1 MKNQML
7 NWRLLII
14 SCVCALWYV
23 SGGIALAEDAPPFT
37 AQRQIKRLETA
48 LYGKNQTGNWNERL
62 NRIELD
68 LLGRETGLKV
78 ADRSDMLVR
87 FLFKGT
93 ETAPS
98 MEMKLGFLEWKL
110 FHETRQGTVA
120 DRIAAIAKQAKIK
133 SSSEPLVFRLE
144 QLVQAI
150 VDNGYLTLHKV
161 KLPAGSSV
169 RVRLSRDV
177 SSNQAREGDLVPV
190 SVVRDTFIDDNVLVV
205 AKGGIALGEVEKV
218 RRSGRFGRSGNL
230 AFAIRELHGL
240 DGSSIPVVLKDSAF
254 GPDQRKPIGMAVGA
268 SALGYLALGPVGLAG
283 GVFVK
288 GKEMVLPQGL
298 ELVMST
304 TEDVWVVGI
313 VVNRR

>member
-1 MKNQML
+1 MSRARL
-7 NWRLLII
+7 NGRLLIVF
-14 SCVCALWYV
+14 CVCAFWYACV
-23 SGGIALAEDAPPFT
+23 MPVQAQDDTPFPV
-37 AQRQIKRLETA
+37 QRQIKRLETA
-48 LYGKNQTGNWNERL
+48 LYGKSQPGTWNERL

-68 LLGRETGLKV
+68 LLGRETGLKI

-87 FLFKGT
+87 FLFRGT

-110 FHETRQGTVA
+110 FHETRSGTVA
-120 DRIAAIAKQAKIK
+120 DRIAAIAKQARIK

-150 VDNGYLTLHKV
+150 VDNGYVTLHKV

-177 SSNQAREGDLVPV
+177 SSNQSREGDLVPV
-190 SVVRDTFIDDNVLVV
+190 NVVRDVFIDENVLVV
-205 AKGGIALGEVEKV
+205 AKGAIALGEVEKV
-218 RRSGRFGRSGNL
+218 RRSGRFGRSGSL

-240 DGSSIPVVLKDSAF
+240 DGTVIPVTLKATET

-288 GKEMVLPQGL
+288 GKDMVLPQGL
-298 ELVMST
+298 ELVMTT
-304 TEDVWVVGI
+304 TEDIWIVGI